1 MQLDTGGNKFTHFSL
16 NRRRSRYTRETSM
29 ANEEMLVLNKLLQEI
44 EDLKLG
50 LDPNVL
56 SGWYQKIASE
66 AKAEAPS
73 HLVDSIDV
81 IQDPILPMKFEFKTS
96 RRAIEYVI
104 DAIDRNLDGMPL
116 ATRLYFQKLSELI
129 QGEALR

>member
-1 MQLDTGGNKFTHFSL
+1 
-16 NRRRSRYTRETSM
+16 M
-29 ANEEMLVLNKLLQEI
+29 ANEEMLVLNKLLREI

-56 SGWYQKIASE
+56 SGWYNKVASD
-66 AKAEAPS
+66 AKAEAPR

-96 RRAIEYVI
+96 RRAIRYVQ
-104 DAIDRNLDGMPL
+104 DAIERNLDDMPM
-116 ATRLYFQKLSELI
+116 ATRLYFQKLSEII
-129 QGEALR
+129 QAESMR

>member
-1 MQLDTGGNKFTHFSL
+1 
-16 NRRRSRYTRETSM
+16 M

-56 SGWYQKIASE
+56 SGWYQKIASD
-66 AKAEAPS
+66 ARAEAPS
-73 HLVDSIDV
+73 HLTDSIDV

-96 RRAIEYVI
+96 KRAVKYVLE
-104 DAIDRNLDGMPL
+104 AIDSNLESMPT

-129 QGEALR
+129 QTEMLR

>member
-1 MQLDTGGNKFTHFSL
+1 MAD
-16 NRRRSRYTRETSM
+16 ETT
-29 ANEEMLVLNKLLQEI
+29 LVLNRLLQEI

-56 SGWYQKIASE
+56 AGWYNKIATD

-81 IQDPILPMKFEFKTS
+81 VQDPILPMKFEFKTS
-96 RRAIEYVI
+96 RRAVKYVLEAIE
-104 DAIDRNLDGMPL
+104 RNLDGMPM
-116 ATRLYFQKLSELI
+116 ATRLYFEKLSELI
-129 QGEALR
+129 QAELLR

>member
-1 MQLDTGGNKFTHFSL
+1 
-16 NRRRSRYTRETSM
+16 M
-29 ANEEMLVLNKLLQEI
+29 ANEEMLMLNRLLKEI

-56 SGWYQKIASE
+56 AGWYQKVADD
-66 AKAEAPS
+66 AKSEAPS

-81 IQDPILPMKFEFKTS
+81 AQDPILPMKFEFKTS
-96 RRAIEYVI
+96 RRAVKYVI
-104 DAIDRNLDGMPL
+104 EAIDRNLGARPM

-129 QGEALR
+129 QAEALR